1 MNMNIN
7 PWMIEALVE
16 YEKDRIQ
23 RDMKRIRLE
32 EESIE
37 AGRVVENTAKT
48 HLSLPHLVMQIA
60 SRFVKWMFWSG
71 NKFTDT
77 PPKSKS
83 GYRASG

>member
-7 PWMIEALVE
+7 PWLLEALVE
-16 YEKDRIQ
+16 YEKGRIQ

-32 EESIE
+32 AESIE
-37 AGRVVENTAKT
+37 TGRVVENISKT
-48 HLSLPHLVMQIA
+48 RLSLHQLLIEIA

-71 NKFTDT
+71 NKFINT

>member
-7 PWMIEALVE
+7 PWLIEALVE
-16 YEKDRIQ
+16 YEKGRIQ

-32 EESIE
+32 AESIE
-37 AGRVVENTAKT
+37 AGRVVENIAKPR
-48 HLSLPHLVMQIA
+48 LSLPQFLMEVA
-60 SRFVKWMFWSG
+60 SKFVKWMFWSG
-71 NKFTDT
+71 NKLIDT

>member
-37 AGRVVENTAKT
+37 AGRVVENIAETR
-48 HLSLPHLVMQIA
+48 LSLPHLVMQIA

>member
-37 AGRVVENTAKT
+37 DGRVVENTAKT

-60 SRFVKWMFWSG
+60 SRFVKWMFWSR